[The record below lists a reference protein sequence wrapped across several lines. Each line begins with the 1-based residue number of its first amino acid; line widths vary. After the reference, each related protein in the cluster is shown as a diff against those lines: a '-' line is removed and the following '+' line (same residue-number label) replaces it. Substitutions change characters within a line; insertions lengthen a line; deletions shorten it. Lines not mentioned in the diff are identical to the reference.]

1 MTAIIVALAA
11 WYFYGNRA
19 MPAFGPAS
27 GPVAGGS
34 LQIMGSETMRPVVT
48 VCAEAF
54 MADNPEAD
62 IIVRGGGSGDGMAAL
77 LHGMI
82 DIGMISRPLS
92 PKEIGFAT
100 AKGID
105 LTQFELALD
114 GVAIVV
120 HRTNPLREIDVDQL
134 RAIWSGDLSQWR
146 ELSGGPGEIQPLAR
160 AKGSG
165 TEEVF
170 AERVLKGQRE
180 GVAKELPTNEAIVAE
195 VAAQPNAIGY
205 TGLGALRNASDRVH
219 VLAIRSQSSSVL
231 PSADTVWSGTYPLTR
246 ALLLINPGT
255 PSGLAASF
263 IAYCTGPAGQALVKR
278 AGYVEIAAG
287 EP

>member
-1 MTAIIVALAA
+1 
-11 WYFYGNRA
+11 
-19 MPAFGPAS
+19 
-27 GPVAGGS
+27 
-34 LQIMGSETMRPVVT
+34 MGSETMRPAVT

-146 ELSGGPGEIQPLAR
+146 ELSGGAGEIHPLAR

-180 GVAKELPTNEAIVAE
+180 GVVAKELPTNEVIVAE

-205 TGLGALRNASDRVH
+205 TGLGALRNASDRVY
-219 VLAIRSQSSSVL
+219 VLAIRTPSSSVL
-231 PSADTVWSGTYPLTR
+231 PSADTVRSGSYPLTR

-263 IAYCTGPAGQALVKR
+263 IAYCTGPAGQALVER